1 MHLNEELLI
10 QYNAERTSYK
20 KEDTLFR
27 QGQYP
32 KYFFQ
37 VDIGLIKMS
46 VFGHDHQEFI
56 QQVFQPGESFGE
68 PALLGNFPF
77 PSSAIALQE
86 SIVWKIP
93 RNDFFQILKDYFDIH
108 LKLTNLLA
116 KRLSYKTTL
125 IRNLSTNQADE
136 RILHVIKF
144 HCHNTSAINN
154 QTCFPFTRK
163 ELSNMTG
170 LRIETVI
177 RTVKELEKQNK
188 LRISKHKIYL
198 VEPAN

>member
-56 QQVFQPGESFGE
+56 QQIFRPGESFGE

-77 PSSAIALQE
+77 PSSAIALQQA
-86 SIVWKIP
+86 IVWKIP
-93 RNDFFQILKDYFDIH
+93 RNDFFQILKDHFDIH

-116 KRLSYKTTL
+116 RRLSYKTTL

-144 HCHNTSAINN
+144 HCQNTAPVNN

-177 RTVKELEKQNK
+177 RSVKELEKQNK

-198 VEPAN
+198 VEPAG